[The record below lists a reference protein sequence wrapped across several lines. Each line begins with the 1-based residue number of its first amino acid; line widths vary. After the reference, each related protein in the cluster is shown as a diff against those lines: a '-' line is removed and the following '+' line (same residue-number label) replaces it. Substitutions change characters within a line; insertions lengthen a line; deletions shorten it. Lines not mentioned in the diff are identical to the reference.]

1 MKNIKKIF
9 IESDN
14 DKEVRK
20 HLERIDKNL
29 HTMYEAI
36 NALSQMLGK
45 QKETLDKLEEQ
56 KKWTEQY

>member
-20 HLERIDKNL
+20 HLERIDNNL
-29 HTMYEAI
+29 HTMYKAI

-45 QKETLDKLEEQ
+45 QKEMIDRLEEQ
-56 KKWTEQY
+56 RK